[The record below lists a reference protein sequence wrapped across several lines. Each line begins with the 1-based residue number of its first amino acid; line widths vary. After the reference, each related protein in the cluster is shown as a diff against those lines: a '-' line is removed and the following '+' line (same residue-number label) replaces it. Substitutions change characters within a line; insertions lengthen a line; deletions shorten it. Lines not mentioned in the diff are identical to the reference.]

1 MSLSLCVVCVCVC
14 WGGGL
19 RGYAQV
25 RNATLPA
32 LMAALRTSAATLV
45 APGICWSLI
54 RVQVS
59 DITLSA
65 CLAQSGLVTSHAQRG
80 TIRICDNM

>member
-1 MSLSLCVVCVCVC
+1 M
-14 WGGGL
+14 

-25 RNATLPA
+25 RNATIPA

-45 APGICWSLI
+45 APRICWSLV

-59 DITLSA
+59 DITLLA
-65 CLAQSGLVTSHAQRG
+65 CLAQSGLVTSHAQCN
-80 TIRICDNM
+80 TIRVCDNM